1 MVFAIIPA
9 AAFAR
14 GPASHASNVE
24 NGHGASAEGAAHRSA
39 PKAAPE
45 AAKPSRG
52 KGQGNPRSSDVTE
65 TPKPHT
71 PRGHWTTMPPGH
83 APRGVEP
90 SGSVDTTFTPRLTGI
105 ANALSRLQANLARM
119 QAQLDGGRR
128 AALPGGLVA
137 TIAKFISWLGS
148 LEPSTS
154 PVPSSTPTSTPDV
167 H

>member
-24 NGHGASAEGAAHRSA
+24 SGHGASAEGAAHRSA

-71 PRGHWTTMPPGH
+71 
-83 APRGVEP
+83 PRGVEP